1 MQQFIGC
8 DAHKKFSV
16 FVSISEKGTAGK
28 PIRVEHQRESLRAFL
43 RTLPPHSEIALE
55 STGFWYWIVDE
66 MEAAGHRPHL
76 AHALEAKKRMGGTH
90 KSDALDAKGLAILLR
105 NGTLP

>member
-16 FVSISEKGTAGK
+16 FVSVTERGQSSK
-28 PIRVEHQRESLRAFL
+28 PIRVEHERDSYRAFL

-55 STGFWYWIVDE
+55 IHWLLV
-66 MEAAGHRPHL
+66 
-76 AHALEAKKRMGGTH
+76 
-90 KSDALDAKGLAILLR
+90 LDR
-105 NGTLP
+105 R